1 MKIGCCCSEEPIR
14 RIYRHNVLSLLAMNQ
29 LAAQRVVVT
38 GATGF
43 VGLHLCRD
51 LLRSGAEVF
60 AISRTEPGILHER
73 LHWRQADLTD
83 FECTQKAFR
92 GLHRS
97 VVFHLCSHAQ
107 GEPDLAM
114 VLPTFQGEVVTSVN
128 VLTAVADIGVTR
140 IVMAGSM
147 EEPGVGEIASS
158 PYAAAKAASRAYGAM
173 FHRLHGVP
181 VVMTRIFM
189 TYGPGQATKK
199 VIPHT
204 ITTLVEGRPL
214 KVANPQRLVDWI
226 FVDDVVQGLLAA
238 ASASGMEGNSVD
250 IGSGELI
257 AISDVV
263 RRICRLVR
271 PDAPVEFGSTSERR
285 PEQVRQADVVRT
297 FALTGWHPTVSLDDG
312 LKLAVEYLM
321 RPGSR

>member
-1 MKIGCCCSEEPIR
+1 MS
-14 RIYRHNVLSLLAMNQ
+14 Q

-43 VGLHLCRD
+43 IGLHLCRD

-60 AISRTEPGILHER
+60 AICRTEPGILHER

-83 FECTQKAFR
+83 FQSTQKAFH
-92 GLHRS
+92 GLHS
-97 VVFHLCSHAQ
+97 SLVFHLCSYAQ
-107 GEPDLAM
+107 GERNLAM
-114 VLPTFQGEVVTSVN
+114 VLPTFQGELVTSVN

-204 ITTLVEGRPL
+204 ITTLIQGRPL
-214 KVANPQRLVDWI
+214 KIANPRRLVDWI

-238 ASASGMEGNSVD
+238 AAASGTEGNSVD

-257 AISDVV
+257 EISEIV
-263 RRICRLVR
+263 RRICRMVQ
-271 PDAPVEFGSTSERR
+271 PDAPVEFGSTSEGA
-285 PEQVRQADVVRT
+285 PEQMRQADIVRT
-297 FALTGWHPTVSLDDG
+297 FALTGWRPAVSLDDG
-312 LKLAVEYLM
+312 LKLTVEYLT
-321 RPGSR
+321 RSGS

>member
-1 MKIGCCCSEEPIR
+1 
-14 RIYRHNVLSLLAMNQ
+14 MNQ

-43 VGLHLCRD
+43 IGSHLCRD

-60 AISRTEPGILHER
+60 AICRTELGILHER

-83 FECTQKAFR
+83 FECTRKAFR
-92 GLHRS
+92 GLHNS
-97 VVFHLCSHAQ
+97 LVFHLCSYAQ
-107 GEPDLAM
+107 GERDLAM
-114 VLPTFQGEVVTSVN
+114 VLPTFQGELVTSVN

-147 EEPGVGEIASS
+147 EEPGAGEIASS
-158 PYAAAKAASRAYGAM
+158 PYAAAKAASRAYGTM

-199 VIPHT
+199 VIPH
-204 ITTLVEGRPL
+204 IVTTLFQGRPL
-214 KVANPQRLVDWI
+214 KIASPRRLVDWI
-226 FVDDVVQGLLAA
+226 FVDDVVQGLLAV
-238 ASASGMEGNSVD
+238 ASASGIEGNSVD

-257 AISDVV
+257 EIGEVV

-271 PDAPVEFGSTSERR
+271 PDAPVEFGSTSEGAL
-285 PEQVRQADVVRT
+285 EQVRQADVVRT
-297 FALTGWHPTVSLDDG
+297 SALTGWRPTVSLDDG
-312 LKLAVEYLM
+312 LKRTVEYLTCSFDAQLAKPTL
-321 RPGSR
+321 PG

>member
-1 MKIGCCCSEEPIR
+1 MS
-14 RIYRHNVLSLLAMNQ
+14 Q

-43 VGLHLCRD
+43 IGLHLCRD

-60 AISRTEPGILHER
+60 AICRTEPGILHER

-83 FECTQKAFR
+83 FQSTQKAFH
-92 GLHRS
+92 GLHS
-97 VVFHLCSHAQ
+97 SLVFHLCSYAQ
-107 GEPDLAM
+107 GKRNLAM
-114 VLPTFQGEVVTSVN
+114 VLPTFQGELVTSVN

-204 ITTLVEGRPL
+204 ITTLIQGRPL
-214 KVANPQRLVDWI
+214 KIANPRRLVDWI

-238 ASASGMEGNSVD
+238 AAASGTEGNSVD

-257 AISDVV
+257 EISEIV
-263 RRICRLVR
+263 RRICRMVQ
-271 PDAPVEFGSTSERR
+271 PDAPVEFGSTSEGA
-285 PEQVRQADVVRT
+285 PEQMRQADIVRT
-297 FALTGWHPTVSLDDG
+297 FALTGWRPAVSLDDG
-312 LKLAVEYLM
+312 LKLTVEYLT
-321 RPGSR
+321 RSGS